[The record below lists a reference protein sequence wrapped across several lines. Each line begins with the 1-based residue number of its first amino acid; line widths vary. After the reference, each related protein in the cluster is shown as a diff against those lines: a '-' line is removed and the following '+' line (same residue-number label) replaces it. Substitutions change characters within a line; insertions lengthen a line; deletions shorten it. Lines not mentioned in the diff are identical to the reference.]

1 MSSSKI
7 KVLKLYDE
15 FKIVTYLF
23 VGKEQIEVT
32 IDRIRR
38 LADQCKGLQVIIGN
52 NLIGIITFVLNTRLQ
67 I

>member
-7 KVLKLYDE
+7 KVE

-52 NLIGIITFVLNTRLQ
+52 ILIGIITFVLKPDYKYS